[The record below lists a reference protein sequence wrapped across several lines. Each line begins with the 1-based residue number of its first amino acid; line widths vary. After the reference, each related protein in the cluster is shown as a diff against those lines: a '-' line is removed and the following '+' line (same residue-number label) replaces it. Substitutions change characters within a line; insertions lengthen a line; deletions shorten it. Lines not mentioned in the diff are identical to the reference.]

1 MCLAVYRRVAP
12 EARKRLFISRK
23 RELVRILMENISEL
37 SAVRLRAKR
46 PSSLPLSSTGS
57 SSQIFAHSTETC

>member
-1 MCLAVYRRVAP
+1 MCLAVYRR
-12 EARKRLFISRK
+12 ARSSKTLVYQSKTRA
-23 RELVRILMENISEL
+23 REDSNRNISEL
-37 SAVRLRAKR
+37 SAIRLRAKR